1 MWTSMQER
9 VISARGNNLLVSAAA
24 GSGKTAVLVE
34 RIATMIIE
42 QNVSVDELVVVTFTN
57 AAAAE
62 MKDRIRKKLEE
73 KLETDPDNSRIA
85 DQITLLGNAMISTIH
100 SFCLNLIRENFLE
113 AGVDPAFRTAESGE
127 VELIESELLQDIIE
141 KHYLENDKAF
151 VEVNNVLSPGKN
163 DRNIEEIIMSVYR
176 YAKSYPWPV
185 EWLERQLDS
194 YNVVTQDELE
204 SLPVVQNYEAYVK
217 SLIGDYIRKYDYIIG
232 LSNRPDGP
240 GTYTDCLVEEK
251 ALFERVLSGGNV
263 SALIAGV
270 NSIDQ
275 GFGRLKSAKEADKSI
290 CEEIQSVRNAI
301 KKAVKSMKKG
311 NGIAGIMGDIES
323 SREIIQVLVSIAGEL
338 YMAVQA
344 RKQEKNIIDFND
356 MEHIALNLLVKKE
369 NDSITYSETADR
381 LAKKYKSIMVD
392 EYQDSNYLQE
402 YILQALSSERFGNP
416 DMFMVGDVKQ
426 SIYGFRQ
433 AKPQLFVDKYHKY
446 ESDGRAGEKIELQ
459 VNFRSREEVLDAANE
474 IFFAIMKEFFGGIE
488 YNYDVKLN
496 PGSEFA
502 PAPQGKIAGGPCEVI
517 LVDTGSEEDMELLSA
532 KAEAAAVAEKILE
545 YTGNNSNF
553 VVQNESRDGYRRAR
567 YGDIAILLR
576 SDGGW
581 FEIYANVLLDAGIP
595 VSVETRGGYFDTMEC
610 KLVMDVLA
618 CIDNPYQDISLAGV
632 MTSYFGGFT
641 YEEMAQIRAGRKE
654 SYLYENLLE
663 VSHSNEKV
671 RQLLNFF
678 DELKEVMNQGNLY
691 DLLWQIV
698 HLSGYYDYAGMMP
711 AGGKRQANLD
721 ALILKARS
729 FENSQMKGLFNFL
742 RYIRQIGKYSI
753 DTGDVGNSFDEDAV
767 RITTIHKSKGLEYP
781 IVFVGKT
788 MHNFNFQD
796 TKKTVLIDS
805 ELGIGTYS
813 YNSELRA
820 RKNTFYR
827 DVISKNMIAQS
838 TAEEIRVL
846 YVALTRAKEKLIL
859 VGASEQLEKKLA
871 DCEFL
876 ANQLM
881 ESQGS
886 YMYSDLMGCNSFY
899 KMYLPVALNDKVHF
913 SISIKKLDDLKTF
926 VTDGERDVE
935 DYDEDAQE
943 RTAVEPYPYE
953 KYTSVRSKFSVSE
966 IKHMSHASDE
976 DDHEKPSQLLGK
988 SKGFLNVQGAARG
1001 TAYHRVMECLDYED
1015 FNQETDNQAELE
1027 EKVTAQIA
1035 SMVSRNLIPAAE
1047 ADTVVAADI
1056 AEFIASDLGKRVA
1069 RAAALGLVKRE
1080 QPFVYGVRAGDLIC
1094 YSDIQECDELVLIQG
1109 EIDLYFFEGDK
1120 IILVDY
1126 KTDRVNPD
1134 NGREHLENMY
1144 REQLKLYGDALQQ
1157 IIGSKYKVEEKIIY
1171 SFTLGEYFQV

>member
-9 VISARGNNLLVSAAA
+9 VINARGNNLLVSAAA

-73 KLETDPDNSRIA
+73 KLEAAPDNSRIA
-85 DQITLLGNAMISTIH
+85 DQITLIGNARISTIH
-100 SFCLNLIRENFLE
+100 SFCLNLLRENFLE

-127 VELIESELLQDIIE
+127 VELLESELLQDIIE
-141 KHYLENDKAF
+141 KHYLEGDKAF

-176 YAKSYPWPV
+176 YAKSYPWPL
-185 EWLERQLDS
+185 EWLERQLNS
-194 YNVVTQDELE
+194 YNIVSVDELE
-204 SLPVVQNYEAYVK
+204 ELPVVRSYEAYVK
-217 SLIGDYIRKYDYIIG
+217 SLMGDYIRKYDYIIR

-240 GTYTDCLVEEK
+240 GSYTDCLLEEK
-251 ALFERVLSGGNV
+251 ALFARAFNAGNV

-270 NSIDQ
+270 NSIAES
-275 GFGRLKSAKEADKSI
+275 FGNLKPAKEADKSI
-290 CEEIQSVRNAI
+290 CKEIQSVRNAI
-301 KKAVKSMKKG
+301 KKTVKSMKKD
-311 NGIAGIMGDIES
+311 NGMAGIINDIDS
-323 SREIIQVLVSIAGEL
+323 SREIIQVLVNLAREL
-338 YMAVQA
+338 YVAVQA

-369 NDSITYSETADR
+369 DGNITYSETADR

-402 YILQALSSERFGNP
+402 YILKALSSERFGRP

-459 VNFRSREEVLDAANE
+459 VNFRSRKEVLDAANG

-488 YNYDVKLN
+488 YNQDVKLN
-496 PGSEFA
+496 PGAEFA
-502 PAPQGKIAGGPCEVI
+502 PIPQGKIAGGPCEI
-517 LVDTGSEEDMELLSA
+517 MLVDTGSEEDMELLSA

-545 YTGNNSNF
+545 YTGNNSTF
-553 VVQNESRDGYRRAR
+553 VIRNEAGDGYRKVR

-581 FEIYANVLLDAGIP
+581 FEVYANVLLNAGIP
-595 VSVETRGGYFDTMEC
+595 VSVETKGGYFDTMEC
-610 KLVMDVLA
+610 KWVLDVLA
-618 CIDNPYQDISLAGV
+618 CVDNPYQDISLAGV

-641 YEEMAQIRAGRKE
+641 YEELAQIRAGGKE
-654 SYLYENLLE
+654 NYLYENLLE
-663 VSHSNEKV
+663 AADSNEKV
-671 RQLLNFF
+671 RQLLGFF
-678 DELKEVMNQGNLY
+678 EELKEVMNQGNLY

-742 RYIRQIGKYSI
+742 RYIKQIGKYSI
-753 DTGDVGNSFDEDAV
+753 DTGEVGNSFDENAV

-788 MHNFNFQD
+788 MQDFNFQD

-805 ELGIGTYS
+805 ELGIGTYN
-813 YNSELRA
+813 YNMELRT

-827 DVISKNMIAQS
+827 DVISKNMIFQAV
-838 TAEEIRVL
+838 AEEIRVL

-859 VGASEQLEKKLA
+859 VGASETLEKKLDEA
-871 DCEFL
+871 ESF
-876 ANQLM
+876 ANQM
-881 ESQGS
+881 EEFNGS
-886 YMYSDLMGCNSFY
+886 YMYADLMDCRNFY
-899 KMYLPVALNDKVHF
+899 KMYMPVALSDKVHF
-913 SISIKKLDDLKTF
+913 SISVKKFDDLKAF

-966 IKHMSHASDE
+966 IKHMSHAGDE
-976 DDHEKPSQLLGK
+976 DDYEKPSQLLGAA
-988 SKGFLNVQGAARG
+988 KGFLNLQGAARG
-1001 TAYHRVMECLDYED
+1001 TAYHRVMECLDYGD
-1015 FNQETDNQAELE
+1015 FNQETDNQATLE
-1027 EKVTAQIA
+1027 EKVAAQIA
-1035 SMVSRNLIPAAE
+1035 SMVSRNLIPAAD
-1047 ADTVVAADI
+1047 ADTVDDADI
-1056 AEFIASDLGKRVA
+1056 AKFVASDLGKRVA

-1094 YSDIQECDELVLIQG
+1094 YRDIRECDELVLIQG

-1144 REQLKLYGDALQQ
+1144 REQLNLYGNALQQ